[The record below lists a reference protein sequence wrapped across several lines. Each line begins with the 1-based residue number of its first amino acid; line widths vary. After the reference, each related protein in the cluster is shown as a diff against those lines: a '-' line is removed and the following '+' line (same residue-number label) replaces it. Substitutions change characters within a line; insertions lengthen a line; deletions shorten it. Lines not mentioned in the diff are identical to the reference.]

1 MVEPKYNKNRYD
13 HGSWDVEG
21 EKKAEEKKTKEKRGM
36 QRAFGKTLGDVG

>member
-1 MVEPKYNKNRYD
+1 MVEPKYNKNKYK

-36 QRAFGKTLGDVG
+36 RSFGKTLGDMG